1 MKAGILGLPTS
12 GKTTLFNLLTGSE
25 ADTTPFSSGKRE
37 ANLGIVKV
45 PDERLD
51 KLAVLCGS
59 KKITHAEISFVDL
72 AGLPGAGGDRA
83 AERAEDML
91 PYLRDAD
98 ALALVLRDFEST
110 RAPAPDGR
118 IDPVGDLEEIR
129 SDLIITDLT
138 SVEKK
143 LGHLE
148 REKKSGDPAKVREY
162 ELFLRAKECLDSERR
177 LATLDLERDEKKTLS
192 GYGFLT
198 LKGLI
203 LLRNIS
209 EDRSIEPPP
218 ELVAKAEQMRAPLVT
233 VNALVEHEVRQM
245 PEEDRETFYEM
256 YGIEGHGRSRFIRG
270 AYEALD
276 LITFFSAAPNEARAW
291 PIRRG
296 INARRAA
303 GKIHTDMERGF
314 IRSEV
319 IPHEILVELG
329 GEKEAKEKGKMRLEG
344 KEYIVQDG
352 DVMLI
357 RFAV

>member
-1 MKAGILGLPTS
+1 MKVGILGLPTS
-12 GKTTLFNLLTGSE
+12 GKTTLFNLLTGSD

-37 ANLGIVKV
+37 ANLGVVKV

-51 KLAVLCGS
+51 RLAALYSS
-59 KKITHAEISFVDL
+59 KKITPAEISFVDL
-72 AGLPGAGGDRA
+72 AGMPGGSRA
-83 AERAEDML
+83 AERAEDLL

-110 RAPAPDGR
+110 QAPAPGGR
-118 IDPVGDLEEIR
+118 IDPTRDLEEIR
-129 SDLIITDLT
+129 SDLIIADLA

-148 REKKSGDPAKVREY
+148 RDKKSGDTAKVREY
-162 ELFLRAKECLDSERR
+162 ELFLRAKECLDAEKR
-177 LATLDLERDEKKTLS
+177 LAALELEPDEKKCLS

-203 LLRNIS
+203 LLHNIS
-209 EDRSIEPPP
+209 EGRPSEPSP
-218 ELVAKAEQMRAPLVT
+218 ELVAKAEQMRASLVT

-245 PEEDRETFYEM
+245 PEEERETFYEM
-256 YGIEGHGRSRFIRG
+256 YGIAGHGRSRFIHG

-296 INARRAA
+296 ISARRAA

-319 IPHEILVELG
+319 IPLDLLIELG

-344 KEYIVQDG
+344 KNYIVQDG